1 MEWSAQYEDTY
12 SLLFV
17 EHRLVYLEGT
27 ISGPSDMP
35 GSGKSYNVGIIT
47 HNKDDISLEQH
58 GYYLIYFTL
67 H

>member
-35 GSGKSYNVGIIT
+35 GSGRSYNVGTVKLLLIIR
-47 HNKDDISLEQH
+47 
-58 GYYLIYFTL
+58 
-67 H
+67 